1 MNGRPEFVRLFAGVI
16 GAVIVSAVAL
26 TGCSDGD
33 AAPRASP
40 SAHPTGASTTP
51 RPNPTTDAADYFSI
65 LRQPVTAADALPEE
79 DQTTAAADM
88 VPDSARFAV
97 ERDGTKY
104 WIAAVAD
111 GGACLIARNDDPD
124 SVDNYAVCA
133 GGQDLEP
140 ASVITSM
147 IDEQEHQTLLVSDG
161 YTSVGA
167 DPLQELA
174 RNVWVSAP
182 GD

>member
-1 MNGRPEFVRLFAGVI
+1 MI
-16 GAVIVSAVAL
+16 GAPRTLRLLGAVAAITVASVVVL

-33 AAPRASP
+33 AAPHP
-40 SAHPTGASTTP
+40 SSSTHRPDTTP
-51 RPNPTTDAADYFSI
+51 TTVADATTDAAEYFSI
-65 LRQPVTAADALPEE
+65 LRQPVTAADTLPEE
-79 DQTTAAADM
+79 DLTAPTDM
-88 VPDSARFAV
+88 VPDSARFAA

-111 GGACLIARNDDPD
+111 GGACLIARNDDAD

-140 ASVITSM
+140 ASLITSM
-147 IDEQEHQTLLVSDG
+147 IDEQEHKTFLVSDG

-174 RNVWVSAP
+174 PNVWVSTP

>member
-1 MNGRPEFVRLFAGVI
+1 MI
-16 GAVIVSAVAL
+16 GAPRTLRLLGAVAAITVASVVVL

-33 AAPRASP
+33 AAPHP
-40 SAHPTGASTTP
+40 SSSTHRPDTTP
-51 RPNPTTDAADYFSI
+51 TTVSDTASDASDFFSI
-65 LRQPVTAADALPEE
+65 LREPIAARDALPA
-79 DQTTAAADM
+79 DLTTAPDDM
-88 VPDSARFAV
+88 VPNSARFAV
-97 ERDGTKY
+97 EHDGTAY

-111 GGACLIARNDDPD
+111 GGACLIAWNGDPD
-124 SVDNYAVCA
+124 SAANYSVC
-133 GGQDLEP
+133 GGRQDIHR
-140 ASVITSM
+140 ASVVTSM

-174 RNVWVSAP
+174 PNVWVSAP